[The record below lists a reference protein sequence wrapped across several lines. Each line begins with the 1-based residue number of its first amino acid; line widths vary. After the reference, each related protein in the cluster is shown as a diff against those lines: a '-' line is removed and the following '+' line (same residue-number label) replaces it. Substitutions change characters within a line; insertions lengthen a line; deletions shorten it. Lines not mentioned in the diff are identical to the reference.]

1 MVWYVR
7 YEWVQDV
14 HRRFS
19 PGEQHEH
26 QFHLEPMRL
35 RHSCIDLEDPNRG
48 FRQTR
53 CQTSKKRAALHLYVV
68 PLATSAA
75 FCATCC

>member
-1 MVWYVR
+1 MVRYVR
-7 YEWVQDV
+7 YEWLQDV
-14 HRRFS
+14 RRRHS
-19 PGEQHEH
+19 PGKQHEH
-26 QFHLEPMRL
+26 QFHLEPRRL
-35 RHSCIDLEDPNRG
+35 FHSCIDLEDPNRG

-75 FCATCC
+75 FCATRC